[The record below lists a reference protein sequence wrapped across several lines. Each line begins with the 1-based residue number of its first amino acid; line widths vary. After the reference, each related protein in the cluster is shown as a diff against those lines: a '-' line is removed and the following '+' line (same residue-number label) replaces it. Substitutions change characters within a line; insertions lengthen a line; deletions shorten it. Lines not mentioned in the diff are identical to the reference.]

1 MIECDKVGFSISFP
15 SVFHVQKKPTSY
27 KPWGNNFIVLFIFFP
42 IHSYIWLEFLS
53 IVFAT
58 E

>member
-27 KPWGNNFIVLFIFFP
+27 KPWGNNFIVLFIFF
-42 IHSYIWLEFLS
+42 LS
-53 IVFAT
+53 INIMTRCIYDRVW
-58 E
+58 